1 MQTVAEALPHSLF
14 WDTNPQKLDWET
26 HSVFIAN
33 RVVERGDYPHF
44 KMLIALYG
52 RERLKDLVLQAPTL
66 SPKTLSF
73 LCAFFQLQPEQ
84 FKCYKPTPSVP
95 NYWL

>member
-26 HSVFIAN
+26 HAVFIAN

-44 KMLIALYG
+44 KLLIALYG
-52 RERLKDLVLQAPTL
+52 RERLKDLVLQASTL
-66 SPKTLSF
+66 SPKTMSF
-73 LCAFFQLQPEQ
+73 LCAHFQLQPEQ

>member
-14 WDTNPQKLDWET
+14 WDTNPLKLDWET
-26 HSVFIAN
+26 HAVFIAN
-33 RVVERGDYPHF
+33 RVVERGEYSHF
-44 KMLIALYG
+44 KMLMALYG
-52 RERLKDLVLQAPTL
+52 RERFKHLVLRAPTL

-73 LCAFFQLQPEQ
+73 LCAHFQLKPEQ